1 VPDAHRVTH
10 DVLSQ
15 AEQAARAAVL
25 SRNLHRDLA
34 EMLGP
39 ENYAQTWFLAVAQ
52 QAEELALLARG
63 PADEADRPPRRL
75 RLVP

>member
-1 VPDAHRVTH
+1 
-10 DVLSQ
+10 
-15 AEQAARAAVL
+15 
-25 SRNLHRDLA
+25 
-34 EMLGP
+34 MLGP